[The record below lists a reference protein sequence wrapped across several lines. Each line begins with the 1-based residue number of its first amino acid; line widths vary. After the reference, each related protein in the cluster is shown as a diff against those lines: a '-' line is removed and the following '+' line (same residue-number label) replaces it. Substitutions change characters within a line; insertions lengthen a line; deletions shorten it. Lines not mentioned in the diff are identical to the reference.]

1 VEENGSGGA
10 WEGAGRVFGVQGVM
24 AWRGHLE
31 VISRVEFGM
40 FGMDAANLIAQAKKY
55 GYDD

>member
-1 VEENGSGGA
+1 
-10 WEGAGRVFGVQGVM
+10 M